1 MVIRSIAAATL
12 VMISMHGLRAEETK
26 EMNMSAKP
34 AATPPVDEALT
45 ASMQNMMEAM
55 NVKPTGNPDEDFV
68 LMMTPHDQGAVDIA
82 KVELQYGTDPEM
94 RELAQHIV
102 TGQEKDIAH
111 LKDWLAKH
119 DK

>member
-55 NVKPTGNPDEDFV
+55 NVKPSGNPNRDFV
-68 LMMTPHDQGAVDIA
+68 LMMTPHHQGAVAMA
-82 KVELQYGTDPEM
+82 KA
-94 RELAQHIV
+94 R
-102 TGQEKDIAH
+102 
-111 LKDWLAKH
+111 
-119 DK
+119 

>member
-1 MVIRSIAAATL
+1 MIRPIATAAL
-12 VMISMHGLRAEETK
+12 VMVSMHGLRAEETK

-55 NVKPTGNPDEDFV
+55 NVKPTGNPDKDFL
-68 LMMTPHDQGAVDIA
+68 LMMTPHHQGAVDMA

-94 RELAQHIV
+94 HELASI
-102 TGQEKDIAH
+102 
-111 LKDWLAKH
+111 L
-119 DK
+119 